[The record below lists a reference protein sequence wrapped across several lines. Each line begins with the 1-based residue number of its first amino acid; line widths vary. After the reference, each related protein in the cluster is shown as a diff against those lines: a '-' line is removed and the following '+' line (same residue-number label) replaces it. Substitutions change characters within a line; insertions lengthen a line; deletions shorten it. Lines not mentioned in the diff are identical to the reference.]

1 MTRNSISL
9 DELQEKLSFALQ
21 LDLEVGSAW
30 LNEQEAVKFAASYP
44 GLNKVISMILDLDAV
59 EDPTPSHKK

>member
-1 MTRNSISL
+1 MTKNSISL

-30 LNEQEAVKFAASYP
+30 LNDREGVRFATSYP

>member
-1 MTRNSISL
+1 MTDNSITL

-30 LNEQEAVKFAASYP
+30 LNEREGVKFATNYP
-44 GLNKVISMILDLDAV
+44 GLNEVISMILDLDTI
-59 EDPTPSHKK
+59 DPEK